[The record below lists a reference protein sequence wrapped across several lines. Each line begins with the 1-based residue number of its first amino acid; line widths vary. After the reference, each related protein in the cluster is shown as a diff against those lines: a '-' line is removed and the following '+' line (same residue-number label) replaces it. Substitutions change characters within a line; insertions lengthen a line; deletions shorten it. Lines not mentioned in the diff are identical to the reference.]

1 MTLDIMRMV
10 ITDQDIQHFLF
21 LGSYRDNE
29 VSGSHPLSVKL
40 LSAIQE
46 QGIKVVPIKVGP
58 VNVGVCNTLLS
69 ELLCLPQSLV
79 RPLATVVH
87 KKTGGIIMFIIRL
100 LSSLNDKGDLR
111 YSFND
116 RRWTYDLE
124 EISVKEVYDDVVS
137 LMTDNMKNLSPKMM
151 FGLKVAACLGSKFNA
166 QVIDKIKKDDE
177 IEDTFL
183 QECINLGFL
192 RMSGD
197 TCVWQHDQI
206 QQAAYDLIPSSNRD
220 SFHLMIG
227 SRLFM
232 ATSASEMKNLLFS
245 IVDNMNLGQSLIT
258 EQERKDELAELNL
271 DAGEKALRQSAF
283 ESCSKYILTGLS
295 LLGQDSWKTKYDL
308 TLKLHEAASEALFV
322 TGDHAQLLQLTSA
335 PLAKARSFEDKL
347 NIYNNLV
354 RSLAGKFVFLNHVQ
368 VCLNQILLVVDS
380 IWTYPNSSLIASAQY
395 DEGIKACAGILSQLG
410 EVIPTDV
417 SAEFYATELNGILSF
432 LNGKTREEL
441 VTLPMMTDIRKLV
454 RACTILS
461 MFTSTYDTPSPDI
474 LP

>member
-1 MTLDIMRMV
+1 MCSISSLGGLAIHLTFGSLIDCPCISYVLTYVIITSLSSSQTKWADDMTLDIMRMV

-29 VSGSHPLSVKL
+29 VSSSHPLSVKL

-46 QGIKVVPIKVGP
+46 QGIKVVPIKMGP
-58 VNVGVCNTLLS
+58 VTIGVCNTLLS
-69 ELLCLPQSLV
+69 ELLCLPSSLV

-87 KKTGGIIMFIIRL
+87 RKTGGIIMFIIRL

-137 LMTDNMKNLSPKMM
+137 LMTDNMKNLSLKMM

-177 IEDTFL
+177 IEDSFL
-183 QECINLGFL
+183 QESINLGFL

-197 TCVWQHDQI
+197 VCVWQHDQI

-227 SRLFM
+227 SRIFM
-232 ATSASEMKNLLFS
+232 TTSASDMKDMLFS
-245 IVDNMNLGQSLIT
+245 IVDNMNMGQSLIT
-258 EQERKDELAELNL
+258 EQERKYELAELNL

-295 LLGQDSWKTKYDL
+295 LLGEDSWETKYDL
-308 TLKLHEAASEALFV
+308 TLQLHEAATEALFV
-322 TGDHAQLLQLTSA
+322 TGDHAQVLRLTSA

-354 RSLAGKFVFLNHVQ
+354 RSLAGKFVR
-368 VCLNQILLVVDS
+368 IM
-380 IWTYPNSSLIASAQY
+380 Y
-395 DEGIKACAGILSQLG
+395 
-410 EVIPTDV
+410 
-417 SAEFYATELNGILSF
+417 
-432 LNGKTREEL
+432 
-441 VTLPMMTDIRKLV
+441 
-454 RACTILS
+454 
-461 MFTSTYDTPSPDI
+461 
-474 LP
+474 

>member
-29 VSGSHPLSVKL
+29 VSSSHPLSVKL

-69 ELLCLPQSLV
+69 ELLCLPPSLV

-87 KKTGGIIMFIIRL
+87 RKTGGIIMFIIRL

-137 LMTDNMKNLSPKMM
+137 LMTDNMKNLSLKMM

-183 QECINLGFL
+183 QECIDLGFL
-192 RMSGD
+192 RMLGD

-245 IVDNMNLGQSLIT
+245 IVDNMNMGQSLIS

-295 LLGQDSWKTKYDL
+295 LLGQDSWQTKYDL

-354 RSLAGKFVFLNHVQ
+354 RSLAGKFVR
-368 VCLNQILLVVDS
+368 
-380 IWTYPNSSLIASAQY
+380 TMY
-395 DEGIKACAGILSQLG
+395 
-410 EVIPTDV
+410 
-417 SAEFYATELNGILSF
+417 
-432 LNGKTREEL
+432 
-441 VTLPMMTDIRKLV
+441 
-454 RACTILS
+454 
-461 MFTSTYDTPSPDI
+461 
-474 LP
+474 